1 MITNTITGNI
11 MNDSEQESADN
22 VNIEAVMQEI
32 RQQVLE
38 RKLPSQVNIPIEGKH
53 MPPEFYEHLYGA
65 SLVQSQLGVK
75 AHVTKSTVP
84 IIAGIIDRL
93 RGMFHQL
100 VIFYINQLAEQQA
113 EVNGQILQ
121 ALTALSQYL
130 EEQKEG

>member
-1 MITNTITGNI
+1 MK
-11 MNDSEQESADN
+11 DSEQEAADR

-32 RQQVLE
+32 RLQVLE

-53 MPPEFYEHLYGA
+53 LPPEFYEHLYGA

-75 AHVTKSTVP
+75 VHVTKSTVP
-84 IIAGIIDRL
+84 IFAGIIDRF

-113 EVNGQILQ
+113 EVNGHLLQ
-121 ALTALSQYL
+121 ALNTLSQYL
-130 EEQKEG
+130 EEQEEE